1 MLKIERRQIEV
12 LDFAYLKREPN
23 AIIDTRTMNCIQVC
37 RLDNPLLI
45 YLNCRLLSSTQ
56 K

>member
-23 AIIDTRTMNCIQVC
+23 AIIDTRK
-37 RLDNPLLI
+37 L
-45 YLNCRLLSSTQ
+45 
-56 K
+56 